1 MPIQNIGYNKSLHN
15 LKCPKTKLCLANSNA
30 FNSKLGCL
38 WRHPITYINSMNHN
52 LPTHI
57 DVSGGRNLAK
67 CNEVR

>member
-1 MPIQNIGYNKSLHN
+1 MPIQNIIIIRYIISNI
-15 LKCPKTKLCLANSNA
+15 LKPNSVLQTQTH
-30 FNSKLGCL
+30 SILKWDVL

>member
-1 MPIQNIGYNKSLHN
+1 MPIQNISY
-15 LKCPKTKLCLANSNA
+15 TKLNYVFQTQKHLILNSDV
-30 FNSKLGCL
+30 L

-57 DVSGGRNLAK
+57 DVSGGRDLAK